1 MHFSSRINKKMRVN
15 DTTTTTPR
23 NLRIPVPVQPSCVM
37 TVEEVRFGAQG
48 ANVRVEPQ
56 ELQQSPGAPLFNPYD
71 ESLGQP
77 PSGRPFLARAVRLQP
92 RVSAVCAFANRGCA
106 GGCGG
111 GGDLLGLAAPVPLV
125 RPSGARHQELAR
137 GRLDLGVVRQLRL
150 AASGQEIDQGEAED
164 AQRGGDGEPV
174 EEPAEVRAR
183 VVEVEMVVVVVVVL
197 LVKGCHPSEIRVR

>member
-1 MHFSSRINKKMRVN
+1 MTLLLLS
-15 DTTTTTPR
+15 PR

-37 TVEEVRFGAQG
+37 PVEEVRFGAQG
-48 ANVRVEPQ
+48 ADVRVEPQ

-92 RVSAVCAFANRGCA
+92 RVSAVRAFANRGC
-106 GGCGG
+106 GGS
-111 GGDLLGLAAPVPLV
+111 GDLPGLAAPVPLV

>member
-1 MHFSSRINKKMRVN
+1 MDSFNNSAAVESL
-15 DTTTTTPR
+15 R
-23 NLRIPVPVQPSCVM
+23 NLRIPVPVQPPCVM
-37 TVEEVRFGAQG
+37 PVEEVRFGAQG
-48 ANVRVEPQ
+48 ADVRVEPQ

-71 ESLGQP
+71 ESLRQP

-92 RVSAVCAFANRGCA
+92 RVSAVRAFANRGGA
-106 GGCGG
+106 GCSGS
-111 GGDLLGLAAPVPLV
+111 GGDLPGLAAPVPLV
-125 RPSGARHQELAR
+125 RPSGARHQGLSS

-183 VVEVEMVVVVVVVL
+183 VVKVEVVVVVVL